1 MCAIQEDQNEQIEDD
16 ANADGE
22 LSKAD
27 EEGVSTNEKSQSSL
41 KE

>member
-27 EEGVSTNEKSQSSL
+27 EEGGSTNEKSQSSL

>member
-1 MCAIQEDQNEQIEDD
+1 MCAIQEDQNEQNEED

-27 EEGVSTNEKSQSSL
+27 EEGNSTNEKSNSSMR
-41 KE
+41 E